1 VSRLVVGIGEFAV
14 SGDPQAN
21 LITHALGSC
30 VAVCL
35 WDPEALIGGMLHYLL
50 PEAILNPE
58 RARRQPAA
66 FADTGIPMLFRAAYE
81 IGLSKHRCRVH
92 LLGGA
97 AGVGSEIGLRNT
109 LFAKRLLRQNGVHV
123 HGEAL
128 GGNAVRT
135 VTLAVASGHLQVSCG
150 RSVIQEMGR

>member
-1 VSRLVVGIGEFAV
+1 MSRLVVGIGEFVV
-14 SGDPQAN
+14 SGDPRASI
-21 LITHALGSC
+21 ITHALGSC

-35 WDPEALIGGMLHYLL
+35 WDPEALVGGMLHYLL
-50 PEAILNPE
+50 PEASLNSE

-66 FADTGIPMLFRAAYE
+66 FADTGIPLLFRAAYE
-81 IGLSKHRCRVH
+81 IGLSKQRCHVH

-97 AGVGSEIGLRNT
+97 AGGGSDIGLRNT
-109 LFAKRLLRQNGVHV
+109 LIAKRLLRQNGVPV

-135 VTLAVASGHLQVSCG
+135 VTLAIATGHLQVSCG

>member
-1 VSRLVVGIGEFAV
+1 MSRLVVGIGEFVV
-14 SGDPQAN
+14 SGDPQASI
-21 LITHALGSC
+21 ITHALGSC
-30 VAVCL
+30 VAVCV
-35 WDPEALIGGMLHYLL
+35 WDPQALVGGMLHYLL
-50 PEAILNPE
+50 PEASLNSE

-97 AGVGSEIGLRNT
+97 AGGGSDIGLRNT
-109 LFAKRLLRQNGVHV
+109 LIAKRLLRQNGVQV

-128 GGNAVRT
+128 GGNVVRT
-135 VTLAVASGHLQVSCG
+135 VTLVIATGHVKVSCG
-150 RSVIQEMGR
+150 RGATQEMRR

>member
-1 VSRLVVGIGEFAV
+1 MSRLVVGIGEFAV
-14 SGDPQAN
+14 SDDPESS
-21 LITHALGSC
+21 IVTHALGSC

-50 PEAILNPE
+50 PEANLSPE

-66 FADTGIPMLFRAAYE
+66 FADTGIPMLFKAAYE
-81 IGLSKHRCRVH
+81 VGLRKDRCRVH

-97 AGVGSEIGLRNT
+97 AGGGSDIGLRNT
-109 LFAKRLLRQNGVHV
+109 LIAKRLLRQNGVPV

-135 VTLAVASGHLQVSCG
+135 VTLAVASGHVQVSCG